1 MKGTSVEETVIDL
14 LAKVCADDPE
24 RIRAELASLGDAEIP
39 SLFFL
44 EIVGPI
50 EEIFGVSISAS
61 KVHERVKSSF
71 KNFCNLIEELHWR
84 G

>member
-1 MKGTSVEETVIDL
+1 MIDL
-14 LAKVCADDPE
+14 LAEICEDDPQ
-24 RIRAELASLGDAEIP
+24 RIRAELESLGDAEIP

-50 EEIFGVSISAS
+50 EEMLGVQISAS
-61 KVHERVKSSF
+61 QIHRRVKSSL
-71 KNFCNLIEELHWR
+71 KDFCNLIEELQGR

>member
-1 MKGTSVEETVIDL
+1 MIDL
-14 LAKVCADDPE
+14 LAEFCEDDPD

-50 EEIFGVSISAS
+50 EEIIGVHVSAS
-61 KVHERVKSSF
+61 QIHRCVKSSF
-71 KNFCNLIEELHWR
+71 KNFCNLIEALR
-84 G
+84 GRG